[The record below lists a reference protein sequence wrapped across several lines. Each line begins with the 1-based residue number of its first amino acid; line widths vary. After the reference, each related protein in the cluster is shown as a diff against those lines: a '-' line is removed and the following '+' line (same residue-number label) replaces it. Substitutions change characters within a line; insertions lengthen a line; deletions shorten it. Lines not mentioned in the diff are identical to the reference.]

1 MNFYI
6 LVKFICHTQ
15 TLNIYHTHQNISNK
29 EKCVSLM
36 SVVTDVIIFFPT
48 SFLQTNV
55 SIYVTFVTTV
65 DKQLNLIMSNV
76 TVSRGLYDS
85 LYI

>member
-6 LVKFICHTQ
+6 LVKFICHT
-15 TLNIYHTHQNISNK
+15 HTHQNISNK